1 MTEKRDSYDHHGIV
15 GPLLLIAI
23 GGLLLAS
30 RMGMAIDFIA
40 ILRMWPL
47 VLIAIGIDMLI
58 GRRSVLGAVVSAAAI
73 IAMFA
78 GGFWLFGVTD
88 MTNLETEDFVVE
100 MGDFDQ
106 MDLTLEP
113 AVGQLDVDAMTG
125 ESQNALEA
133 VLSTVIG
140 ESVDAH
146 TRENN
151 GVQAVSIRAE
161 GMWTGWN
168 TTRSTGHP
176 GWEIDLNP
184 ALQYDLD
191 VDMGVGQ
198 LDLDLT
204 GIDLEELN
212 IEMGI
217 GQTLLR
223 LPEGDYRAL
232 VDAAIGELVVYI
244 PQNHSVRIT
253 ADTGIA
259 GLDLPAGF
267 TRSGDSYLSPDFEDD
282 SDVLDLFLGQA
293 IGSLRV
299 VYLP

>member
-1 MTEKRDSYDHHGIV
+1 MTEKRDSYEHHGIV

-30 RMGMAIDFIA
+30 RMGVAIDFIA

-47 VLIAIGIDMLI
+47 LLIAVGIDMLI
-58 GRRSVLGAVVSAAAI
+58 GRRSVLGALVSAAII

-88 MTNLETEDFVVE
+88 MASLETEEYVVE
-100 MGDFDQ
+100 MGEFDQ
-106 MDLTLEP
+106 MDLTLDP
-113 AVGQLDVDAMTG
+113 AVGQLDVEAMTG
-125 ESQNALEA
+125 ESKNALTA
-133 VLSTVIG
+133 VLSTVMG
-140 ESVDAH
+140 ESVD
-146 TRENN
+146 TRTRDNS
-151 GVQAVSIRAE
+151 GVQDVSISAE

-168 TTRSTGHP
+168 STRSTGHP

-184 ALQYDLD
+184 DLQYDLD

-204 GIDLEELN
+204 GIDLDELTV
-212 IEMGI
+212 EMGI

-223 LPEGDYRAL
+223 LPEGNYRAV

-244 PQNHSVRIT
+244 PRNHAVRIT
-253 ADTGIA
+253 LDTGIA
-259 GLDLPAGF
+259 GHSIPSGF
-267 TRSGDSYLSPDFEDD
+267 SRSGDTYLSPDFEDD
-282 SDVLDLFLGQA
+282 GDVLDLFLGQA